1 MRAGVGKVTVHVPLR
16 NNDILQT
23 AVPEAIV
30 SHDPDGNAFTE
41 AIASDDFDAMGIGPG
56 LGTEETT
63 AIAMISQIRRTQAPT
78 VIDADGLN
86 ILASHRAWLQQIPV
100 DSILTP
106 HPVEFERLA
115 GGRFNDSYER
125 MEKAVEMARSMHIY
139 IIVKDHYSMLCM
151 PNGKVVF
158 NSTGNSGM
166 ATAGSGDV
174 LTGIITA
181 LLARGYSQ
189 KEACIIGMF
198 LHGLAGDIAAEELGK
213 ESLMASDIINCLPK
227 AFKRMED

>member
-1 MRAGVGKVTVHVPLR
+1 MTVHVPLR

-30 SHDPDGNAFTE
+30 SHDSDGNMFTE
-41 AIASDDFDAMGIGPG
+41 AVASDDFDAMGIGPG

-151 PNGKVVF
+151 PDGKVVF